1 MIYLFGYAKTILF
14 SKIENMPEMACQIFL
29 NAKNALMD
37 EMKSSIRKFL
47 ALTKMTRDEFA
58 DLCGVSKS
66 QVDKWLSTV
75 PIPRARQRL
84 IIRIMK
90 EEYAKQARLAQ
101 TKNPNSIHVPV
112 TPQKYEKFRNEA
124 ERHGLTVP
132 EWASEALD
140 ALSSIKS
147 RS

>member
-1 MIYLFGYAKTILF
+1 
-14 SKIENMPEMACQIFL
+14 
-29 NAKNALMD
+29 MD
-37 EMKSSIRKFL
+37 ETKSSIRKFL
-47 ALTKMTRDEFA
+47 PLTKMPQDEFA

-84 IIRIMK
+84 IIKIMK
-90 EEYAKQARLAQ
+90 EEYAKQAHLAQ
-101 TKNPNSIHVPV
+101 TKDPKSIHVPV
-112 TPQKYEKFRNEA
+112 TPQKYEKFKNEA
-124 ERHGLTVP
+124 DRHGLTVP

-140 ALSSIKS
+140 ALSIIRS

>member
-1 MIYLFGYAKTILF
+1 MKFFIWNKKTNTLSIHTFLSFIGFRKNDLPFWIYK
-14 SKIENMPEMACQIFL
+14 
-29 NAKNALMD
+29 D
-37 EMKSSIRKFL
+37 
-47 ALTKMTRDEFA
+47 
-58 DLCGVSKS
+58 
-66 QVDKWLSTV
+66 
-75 PIPRARQRL
+75 RQRL

>member
-1 MIYLFGYAKTILF
+1 M
-14 SKIENMPEMACQIFL
+14 
-29 NAKNALMD
+29 
-37 EMKSSIRKFL
+37 
-47 ALTKMTRDEFA
+47 
-58 DLCGVSKS
+58 
-66 QVDKWLSTV
+66 
-75 PIPRARQRL
+75 
-84 IIRIMK
+84 
-90 EEYAKQARLAQ
+90 AQ

>member
-1 MIYLFGYAKTILF
+1 MPTFAASAKVRSINGFPLFQF
-14 SKIENMPEMACQIFL
+14 
-29 NAKNALMD
+29 
-37 EMKSSIRKFL
+37 
-47 ALTKMTRDEFA
+47 
-58 DLCGVSKS
+58 
-66 QVDKWLSTV
+66 
-75 PIPRARQRL
+75 PRARQRL

>member
-1 MIYLFGYAKTILF
+1 
-14 SKIENMPEMACQIFL
+14 MACQIFL
-29 NAKNALMD
+29 NAKNAPMD
-37 EMKSSIRKFL
+37 EMKASIRKFL
-47 ALTKMTRDEFA
+47 ALTKMTRDELA

-75 PIPRARQRL
+75 PIPLQRQRI
-84 IIRIMK
+84 IIRVMK
-90 EEYAKQARLAQ
+90 EEYAKHTRLNQ
-101 TKNPNSIHVPV
+101 SRNPNSIHVPV
-112 TPQKYEKFRNEA
+112 TPQKYEKFKNEA

-147 RS
+147 KS

>member
-1 MIYLFGYAKTILF
+1 MIYLFGYTKTILF

-112 TPQKYEKFRNEA
+112 TPQKYEKFRNGA